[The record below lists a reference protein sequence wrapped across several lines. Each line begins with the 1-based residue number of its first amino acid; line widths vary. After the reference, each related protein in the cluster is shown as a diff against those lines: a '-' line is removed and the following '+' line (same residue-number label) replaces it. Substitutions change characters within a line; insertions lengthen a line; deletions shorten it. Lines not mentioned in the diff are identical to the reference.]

1 MPYLPENE
9 DNAMLKTT
17 ITFDKTAVSIHT
29 LGEEPNDAAYW
40 LAKSPA
46 ERWAAMELM
55 RQINYDYDPVTDRI
69 PRVLDVAE
77 RA

>member
-1 MPYLPENE
+1 MMP
-9 DNAMLKTT
+9 KTPFK
-17 ITFDKTAVSIHT
+17 FDKSAVSIHT
-29 LGEEPNDAAYW
+29 LGGESNDATFW
-40 LAKSPA
+40 LTKSLD

-55 RQINYDYDPVTDRI
+55 RQINYDYDLVVDQI